1 MRYHESWQERG
12 KKAERWMWLVT
23 TLEQTA
29 PEILWEMMNRRWDI
43 EENGFHQL
51 KTYYHAKHCY
61 GHAAVEVIFNLM
73 IIGFNMRELY
83 LYQRIQRFEESGIT
97 RKSVSRMSEKQ
108 IKKYGI
114 NEQCLRQYAKKIKKN
129 SFRRYFYAVYSR
141 IFRNSML
148 RYKYVYQ
155 PFLQNIE
162 KETIYLSVG
171 GDHYCY
177 GTYSNHIYDFLND
190 NVLKNGGKS
199 VLWSCSIEEKDLDK
213 RTINSLKQYDL
224 ITARE
229 SITYQ
234 MLLRKGIN
242 KNVVLI
248 PDVAF
253 QLSSVKVELPEMLIK
268 GKTIGINIS
277 PMIQKYGENGQRVLE
292 NYEKLIEFILS
303 ETDCTIALIPHVVWN
318 DTDDRIP
325 LTELYKKYKETNR
338 IVLIQDRSAE
348 ELKSIIAQCCF
359 FVGARTHAT
368 IAAYSSCVPTL
379 VVGYSVKARGI
390 ARDIFGTEEEYVIAV
405 QSMKDTFALKRA
417 FEKLWGKK
425 NEIREYLNRTMPQ
438 YCEEVLKAKK
448 ILETVCESER
458 K

>member
-1 MRYHESWQERG
+1 M
-12 KKAERWMWLVT
+12 K
-23 TLEQTA
+23 
-29 PEILWEMMNRRWDI
+29 DI
-43 EENGFHQL
+43 IM
-51 KTYYHAKHCY
+51 Y
-61 GHAAVEVIFNLM
+61 GH
-73 IIGFNMRELY
+73 
-83 LYQRIQRFEESGIT
+83 SGSGNHGCEDLIRST
-97 RKSVSRMSEKQ
+97 MKVLQQQCVVYSNSPEQ
-108 IKKYGI
+108 DKKYGI

-171 GDHYCY
+171 GDHDCY

>member
-1 MRYHESWQERG
+1 M
-12 KKAERWMWLVT
+12 K
-23 TLEQTA
+23 
-29 PEILWEMMNRRWDI
+29 DI
-43 EENGFHQL
+43 IM
-51 KTYYHAKHCY
+51 Y
-61 GHAAVEVIFNLM
+61 GHSGSGNHGCEA
-73 IIGFNMRELY
+73 IIRSTMKVLQQQCVVYSNSPE
-83 LYQRIQRFEESGIT
+83 QD
-97 RKSVSRMSEKQ
+97 
-108 IKKYGI
+108 KKYGI

-213 RTINSLKQYDL
+213 RTHNMMISRGAKTVLWGCSINPEVLSNPEIVNDVRQYQL